1 MGKAFKHSS
10 IGIDRSAASQT
21 VPEWISPSGA
31 VGAESTIA
39 IIFKGKRQKTP
50 VFWEALL
57 HGGGC
62 GDQTAALTSARTWL
76 CCLVLCHVSTSKLI
90 VFARIYFA
98 ESIANPLL

>member
-1 MGKAFKHSS
+1 MGKSFKHNS
-10 IGIDRSAASQT
+10 IGIERSAASQP
-21 VPEWISPSGA
+21 VLEWISPYGA

-62 GDQTAALTSARTWL
+62 GDQTAALTSART
-76 CCLVLCHVSTSKLI
+76 
-90 VFARIYFA
+90 
-98 ESIANPLL
+98 